1 MGKQQ
6 GEPWPLY
13 TRPDCH
19 LCEVAG
25 AMLEASGANWQY
37 VNIEPQLDLLRRY
50 GTRVPVLG
58 RPSDGAELGW
68 PFDANDLADFLEG

>member
-1 MGKQQ
+1 
-6 GEPWPLY
+6 
-13 TRPDCH
+13 
-19 LCEVAG
+19 
-25 AMLEASGANWQY
+25 MLEASGANWQY

-68 PFDANDLADFLEG
+68 PFDAEDLADFLEG